1 MNLIESK
8 NEKHREHVKALWV
21 SNTKNTHNNSDNRGD
36 KLLKQITVSLVVF
49 FSWYLTLATWYWQH
63 ITYLKKKFMFLNTV
77 KYKGRKLYFFLNNI
91 SISMLVIPGSICLD
105 RLSAV
110 SYIFTKTEKLEKREK
125 ENAKTDSDKS
135 AQSTKAVELINTH
148 LYPLVTIRW
157 LWFWLRL
164 RGRGTSCIWDACRT

>member
-1 MNLIESK
+1 
-8 NEKHREHVKALWV
+8 
-21 SNTKNTHNNSDNRGD
+21 
-36 KLLKQITVSLVVF
+36 
-49 FSWYLTLATWYWQH
+49 
-63 ITYLKKKFMFLNTV
+63 MFLNTV
-77 KYKGRKLYFFLNNI
+77 KYKGRKQYFFLNNI

-110 SYIFTKTEKLEKREK
+110 SYIFMKTEKLEKREK

-157 LWFWLRL
+157 L
-164 RGRGTSCIWDACRT
+164 